1 MRKLPA
7 CVAVAGVARTQ
18 TRNSRDSHESVAVN
32 APGRRRPA
40 IAPLVF
46 LVAVFPLISRAQQDE
61 TLVAQALNQII
72 PGLKVIGSISFT
84 STNAVGTNGI
94 FVQYM
99 GRYGNATLMADSAV
113 VDFQTGETIADG
125 HVRIESGDQIWVGE
139 HIHYNFKTRQ
149 MRSEEFRTGK
159 PPVFAAGR
167 ELEGNTTNHTYTA
180 RHVFVTTDDI
190 SDPATRVRASRIK
203 IVPGK
208 YVEMWNA
215 VFYADGVPAF
225 YFPYYKRNLGER
237 ANNFNFL
244 PGYRSA
250 YGPYLLSTYNWFW
263 GDEADGKIHLDYR
276 ERRGV
281 GVGPD
286 LNLQLGRW
294 GDFGFKYY
302 YLRDEDSG
310 ASIGTN
316 RFANLEPIPENRQR
330 FYFGW
335 QATPFTNL
343 NVKALVNYQ
352 GDPLMLH
359 DFFEGDYTAN
369 PQPNTFV
376 DINKYWRNWSLDA
389 LTTPR
394 LNDFFDQVERLPD
407 VKLTGFRQQ
416 VFDMPVYY
424 ESESS
429 AGYYRQVFA
438 AANEA
443 LYTNANG
450 SLPDYSA
457 ARADTYQQVLLPW
470 RFFNWLNVT
479 PRVGGRFTYYGEETG
494 PGGTNEETIRKVF
507 NTGIATSFKASRLW
521 AGATNSLLQ
530 MDGLRHIIEPS
541 VNYVFVPNPSTPPAQ
556 LPHFDSELPSLEIL
570 PIQFPDYN
578 NIDSIDSRNVIR
590 FGLRN
595 TLQTRRDGQ
604 VENLLDW
611 NLMLDWRLKPDPSS
625 NALNLGAPGP
635 QKTFDDLYSAL
646 TFRPRSWLALE
657 SQLRYDIN
665 GSQLNLAFHQLTF
678 TPNER
683 WSWGL
688 GHWYLHSGFPGS
700 GLGDNNYITSTFF
713 YRLNDNWGL
722 RATDNFNAQN
732 GRMQEQFYSLYRD
745 FRSWTG
751 AVTFRVIDNA
761 TGPTDFTVAFSF
773 SLKASPRMRLGGDA
787 VSPYH
792 LVGE

>member
-1 MRKLPA
+1 MRKL
-7 CVAVAGVARTQ
+7 
-18 TRNSRDSHESVAVN
+18 
-32 APGRRRPA
+32 PA

-46 LVAVFPLISRAQQDE
+46 FVAVFPFISSAQPE
-61 TLVAQALNQII
+61 ESWEVGALNLIL
-72 PGLKVIGSISFT
+72 PGSVEGTVFYA
-84 STNAVGTNGI
+84 NGVYYGTNGI
-94 FVQYM
+94 YV
-99 GRYGNATLMADSAV
+99 RYGDSFLTTDNATLNQ
-113 VDFQTGETIADG
+113 QTGEVVADG
-125 HVRIESGDQIWVGE
+125 HVRIESGDQIWLGE
-139 HIHYNFKTRQ
+139 HIRYNFKTHQ
-149 MRSEEFRTGK
+149 MQSEEFRTGK

-167 ELEGNTTNHTYTA
+167 ELTGNITNRTYNA

-190 SDPATRVRASRIK
+190 SDPMFRVRASRVK

-225 YFPYYKRNLGER
+225 YFPYYRRSLGER

-250 YGPYLLSTYNWFW
+250 YGPYLLNTYTWFL
-263 GDEADGKIHLDYR
+263 GDNTDGKIHLDYR
-276 ERRGV
+276 QRRGV
-281 GVGPD
+281 GAGPD

-294 GDFGFKYY
+294 GDSAFKYY
-302 YLRDEDSG
+302 YLHDQNPNT
-310 ASIGTN
+310 SITTNSFKNLGT
-316 RFANLEPIPENRQR
+316 IPENRQR
-330 FYFGW
+330 FYFAW

-343 NVKALVNYQ
+343 NVKARVNYQ
-352 GDPLMLH
+352 SDPLMLH

-376 DINKYWRNWSLDA
+376 EVNKYWENWSLDA
-389 LTTPR
+389 ETTPCI
-394 LNDFFDQVERLPD
+394 NNFFDQVERLPD

-416 VFDMPVYY
+416 VFGTPVYY

-438 AANEA
+438 AMNKS

-450 SLPDYSA
+450 TLPDYSA
-457 ARADTYQQVLLPW
+457 ARADTFQQLLLPW

-479 PRVGGRFTYYGEETG
+479 PRVGGRFTYYSTEGG
-494 PGGTNEETIRKVF
+494 PGGTNSETWRKVF
-507 NTGIATSFKASRLW
+507 NTGVETSFKASRLW
-521 AGATNSLLQ
+521 VGATNSLLQ

-541 VNYVFVPNPSTPPAQ
+541 VNYVFVPKPSAPPSQ
-556 LPHFDSELPSLEIL
+556 LPQFDTELPSLQIL

-578 NIDSIDSRNVIR
+578 DIDSIDSRNVIR

-595 TLQTRRDGQ
+595 TLQTKREGQ
-604 VENLLDW
+604 LENLLDW
-611 NLMLDWRLKPDPSS
+611 NVMLDWRLKPDTST

-635 QKTFDDLYSAL
+635 QETFNDLYSAL
-646 TFRPRSWLALE
+646 TFRPRSWLTLE

-665 GSQLNLAFHQLTF
+665 DSHLNLSFHQLTF

-688 GHWYLHSGFPGS
+688 GHWYLRSGFPGN
-700 GLGDNNYITSTFF
+700 GTGGNNYITSTFF

-722 RATDNFNAQN
+722 RATHNFNAQN
-732 GRMQEQFYSLYRD
+732 GRSAGTILFRLPRFPELDRRRD
-745 FRSWTG
+745 F
-751 AVTFRVIDNA
+751 
-761 TGPTDFTVAFSF
+761 
-773 SLKASPRMRLGGDA
+773 PRD
-787 VSPYH
+787 
-792 LVGE
+792 